1 MNKPTYTCFNIRPR
15 GEGRRPSWM
24 PIGSG
29 RVNKDGSFNLTF
41 DALPLDGKVNVR
53 VRKEKV
59 ADQAETA

>member
-1 MNKPTYTCFNIRPR
+1 MQRSESRGYR
-15 GEGRRPSWM
+15 GEGRRPYWM

-59 ADQAETA
+59 ADQAEGGASA